1 MLPFCSRIK
10 TVSPPVHPPSSSH
23 CHGRGNGELAAGH
36 PWCSLFWACHPPYA
50 APCRCLGS
58 IAGRSCIVLYCIPVF
73 NCGCINFLGK
83 KWLKNLDDIAGRST
97 FAPAFG
103 RGHEYMDS
111 LEGDGRGDSRF
122 SGVAQRGFGKN
133 FEKSCRKIWKGRKK
147 VFIFAPAFAPKNFA
161 PKKGAG
167 KQTKQE

>member
-1 MLPFCSRIK
+1 M
-10 TVSPPVHPPSSSH
+10 
-23 CHGRGNGELAAGH
+23 
-36 PWCSLFWACHPPYA
+36 
-50 APCRCLGS
+50 
-58 IAGRSCIVLYCIPVF
+58 
-73 NCGCINFLGK
+73 
-83 KWLKNLDDIAGRST
+83 DDIAVRST

-111 LEGDGRGDSRF
+111 LEGGDSLF

-133 FEKSCRKIWKGRKK
+133 FEKSCRKIWKGMRK
-147 VFIFAPAFAPKNFA
+147 VFIFAPAFA

>member
-1 MLPFCSRIK
+1 MVFPVLGVP
-10 TVSPPVHPPSSSH
+10 SPLCRPLFVP
-23 CHGRGNGELAAGH
+23 
-36 PWCSLFWACHPPYA
+36 SLFAC
-50 APCRCLGS
+50 
-58 IAGRSCIVLYCIPVF
+58 VLPVAVVGCCIPAF
-73 NCGCINFLGK
+73 DCGCINFLGK

-122 SGVAQRGFGKN
+122 FGVAQRGFGKN

-147 VFIFAPAFAPKNFA
+147 VFIFAPAFAPK
-161 PKKGAG
+161 KGAG

>member
-1 MLPFCSRIK
+1 MYVCAIFY
-10 TVSPPVHPPSSSH
+10 
-23 CHGRGNGELAAGH
+23 E
-36 PWCSLFWACHPPYA
+36 
-50 APCRCLGS
+50 
-58 IAGRSCIVLYCIPVF
+58 
-73 NCGCINFLGK
+73 K
-83 KWLKNLDDIAGRST
+83 KWRKNLEDIAVRST

-111 LEGDGRGDSRF
+111 LEGYGGGDSLF

-133 FEKSCRKIWKGRKK
+133 FEKSCRKIWRGMRK
-147 VFIFAPAFAPKNFA
+147 VFIFAPAFA

>member
-1 MLPFCSRIK
+1 MTPFCSRIK

-50 APCRCLGS
+50 APFLVPSLFAC
-58 IAGRSCIVLYCIPVF
+58 VLPVAVVVYCIPAF
-73 NCGCINFLGK
+73 DCGCINFLGK
-83 KWLKNLDDIAGRST
+83 KWRKNLDDIAGRST

-111 LEGDGRGDSRF
+111 LEGDGGGGSRF

-133 FEKSCRKIWKGRKK
+133 FEKKL
-147 VFIFAPAFAPKNFA
+147 PENLE
-161 PKKGAG
+161 G
-167 KQTKQE
+167 KEESVYLCTRFRS